1 MFASWLSELLSAL
14 TPSERT
20 HNTWAERTQG
30 THTDGMGVPAVE
42 ADADIPA
49 HERDTS
55 TPADEHEKNA
65 LDPCDDPDHPHEDGA
80 PPDRSQRFS
89 VVSR

>member
-30 THTDGMGVPAVE
+30 THKEGTGVPAAD

-49 HERDTS
+49 HERDKS

-65 LDPCDDPDHPHEDGA
+65 LDPCDDPDLSHEDGA
-80 PPDRSQRFS
+80 PPDAAGDSPLVKR
-89 VVSR
+89 